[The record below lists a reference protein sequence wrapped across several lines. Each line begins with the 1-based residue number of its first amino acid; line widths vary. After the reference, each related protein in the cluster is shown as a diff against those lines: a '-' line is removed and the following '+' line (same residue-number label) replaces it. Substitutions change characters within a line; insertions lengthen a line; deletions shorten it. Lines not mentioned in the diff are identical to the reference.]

1 MKERNSKMTEP
12 VFKESKLSLP
22 DGVVPVGLGRDGNA
36 GITISWS
43 DGVETKWTAEQLRK
57 HCPCATCRE
66 KRRGEQNK
74 LVASED
80 KLAVLPV
87 LTAAEAQPLAIVG
100 MKPVGSYA
108 YNIRFSDGHSS
119 GIYPM
124 ELLRSSD

>member
-12 VFKESKLSLP
+12 VFKEPQLSLP

-36 GITISWS
+36 AITISWS

-57 HCPCATCRE
+57 NCPCATCRE

-74 LVASED
+74 LVAGED
-80 KLAVLPV
+80 SLAVLPV

-119 GIYPM
+119 GIYSM
-124 ELLRSSD
+124 ALLRSSD